1 MKVITMEDSSYPERL
16 RKIKK
21 PPKQLY
27 ILGDE
32 SLLNGE
38 NLAIIG
44 SRKCTEYGKKQAK
57 KFASELSMEGINI
70 VSGMAVG
77 IDGIAHR
84 ACIEANGK
92 TIAVLGS
99 GFNHIYPKE
108 NIELFYRILETG
120 GAVISEYAPN
130 IEADGRNFPER
141 NRIVSGIS
149 LGVLVVE
156 AAYRSGTSI
165 TAQCARKQKK
175 RIYCIPSSVES
186 NKGVGIAK
194 LVEKGA
200 KLVLKPQDILKDY
213 KIEKTANFKQ
223 IKMNNFME
231 RQIPDKYKKIYN
243 LINKEGIHINNI
255 AKKLKRPIQEINQE
269 LFMMELEGFIEK
281 RAGGYY
287 VPKA

>member
-27 ILGDE
+27 VLGDE

-44 SRKCTEYGKKQAK
+44 SRKCTEYGKKQAQ
-57 KFASELSMEGINI
+57 KFASELSMAGINI
-70 VSGMAVG
+70 VSGMALG

-120 GAVISEYAPN
+120 GNP
-130 IEADGRNFPER
+130 
-141 NRIVSGIS
+141 
-149 LGVLVVE
+149 
-156 AAYRSGTSI
+156 
-165 TAQCARKQKK
+165 
-175 RIYCIPSSVES
+175 
-186 NKGVGIAK
+186 
-194 LVEKGA
+194 
-200 KLVLKPQDILKDY
+200 
-213 KIEKTANFKQ
+213 
-223 IKMNNFME
+223 
-231 RQIPDKYKKIYN
+231 
-243 LINKEGIHINNI
+243 
-255 AKKLKRPIQEINQE
+255 
-269 LFMMELEGFIEK
+269 
-281 RAGGYY
+281 
-287 VPKA
+287 